1 VGQINL
7 VGNVTT
13 YSNQVFRGASM
24 TATASSPGGNV
35 VFSVFDPN
43 ASVSF
48 ILPINNGQTALLTPN
63 GSDRLVVNGNTNLI
77 GMTYSQNRALGYVP
91 PSTTEINYAQLSQ
104 RSASLDLMDFLDDE
118 DELKAVVDVGM
129 PEINGGGVNCSDSAQ
144 EGSQKKSDACRAGN
158 I

>member
-1 VGQINL
+1 
-7 VGNVTT
+7 
-13 YSNQVFRGASM
+13 M

-48 ILPINNGQTALLTPN
+48 ILPINNGQTSLVMPN
-63 GSDRLVVNGNTNLI
+63 SSDKLVVNGNTNLI
-77 GMTYSQNRALGYVP
+77 GMSYTQNRALGYVP
-91 PSTTEINYAQLSQ
+91 PSTTEIDYAQLSQ

-118 DELKAVVDVGM
+118 DGLSAVVDVGM
-129 PEINGGGVNCSDSAQ
+129 PEINGGGVDCSDAAQ
-144 EGSQKKSDACRAGN
+144 EGSRKKSDACREGT

>member
-1 VGQINL
+1 
-7 VGNVTT
+7 
-13 YSNQVFRGASM
+13 M

-48 ILPINNGQTALLTPN
+48 ILPINNGQTSLVMPN
-63 GSDRLVVNGNTNLI
+63 SSDKLVVNGNTNLI
-77 GMTYSQNRALGYVP
+77 GMSYTQNRALGYVP